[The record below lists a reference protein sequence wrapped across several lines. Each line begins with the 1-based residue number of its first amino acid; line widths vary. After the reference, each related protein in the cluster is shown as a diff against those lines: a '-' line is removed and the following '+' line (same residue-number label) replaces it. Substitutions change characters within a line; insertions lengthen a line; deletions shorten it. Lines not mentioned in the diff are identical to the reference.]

1 LLNNDEDRQ
10 VLDAICAHA
19 SWTRAFSECIDHGKL
34 EKTSQDISCDDQCE
48 FGKWLA
54 GLSPSAN
61 DPVMQKFATIKN
73 MHTRFHVE
81 AGKIA
86 VHVENGDRAA
96 ARKGYEAPHF
106 KRMTNSLIINLND
119 WREDFRRFS

>member
-1 LLNNDEDRQ
+1 MLNNDEDRQ

-34 EKTSQDISCDDQCE
+34 QKTSQDISCDDQCD

-61 DPVMQKFATIKN
+61 DPAMKKFAT
-73 MHTRFHVE
+73 
-81 AGKIA
+81 
-86 VHVENGDRAA
+86 
-96 ARKGYEAPHF
+96 
-106 KRMTNSLIINLND
+106 
-119 WREDFRRFS
+119 